1 MAKRSYEMDMC
12 RGPLAGKILM
22 FSLPLIFSGIL
33 QLLFNA
39 ADLVVVGKFAG
50 DISDQ
55 ALAAVGSTGS
65 VTNLIVGAFIGL
77 STGVNV
83 LVAQLYGA
91 GEHQKLSKA
100 VHTAITLAFICGVV
114 LVGVG
119 LLVARPLLVWMD
131 TPTDVIDLSEL
142 YMRIIFYGMPANM
155 LYNFGSAILRSIGDT
170 KRPLYFLLIA
180 GSLNVVLNLV
190 FVICFHM
197 NVAGVALATVISQV
211 LSAVLILICL
221 SRMDGPCKLSWRH
234 LGINGEATLKIARVG
249 LPAGLQGCIF
259 SISNVL
265 IQSSINSFGSLAMAG
280 STAAANIEGFIYIAM
295 NAVYQA
301 ALSFTSQNFG
311 AKQYKRIN
319 KVFAVCAM
327 LVTAVGLLLGL
338 LAILLKHPLLSLYTD
353 DPVVADFGVFRM
365 DVIVTTYFFC
375 GLMEV
380 CTGVMRGIG
389 YSILPMCV
397 SLAGACGLRIV
408 WIYTLFAADH
418 TMTMLYLSY
427 PVSWAI
433 TTLVHF
439 LCFLVARRKLPKEN
453 MPLDAAA

>member
-1 MAKRSYEMDMC
+1 MTKRSYEMDMC
-12 RGPLAGKILM
+12 RGSLAGKILM

-39 ADLVVVGKFAG
+39 ADLVVVGKYAG

-65 VTNLIVGAFIGL
+65 VTNLIIGAFIGL

-100 VHTAITLAFICGVV
+100 VHTAITLAFICGVI

-119 LLVARPLLVWMD
+119 LLVARPLLEWMD
-131 TPTDVIDLSEL
+131 TPEDVIDLSEL
-142 YMRIIFYGMPANM
+142 YMRIVFYGMPANM

-170 KRPLYFLLIA
+170 KRPLYFLLMA
-180 GSLNVVLNLV
+180 GSLNVVLNLI

-234 LGINGEATLKIARVG
+234 LGINVEAALKIARVG

-338 LAILLKHPLLSLYTD
+338 LAILLEHPLLSLYTD

-408 WIYTLFAADH
+408 WIYTLFAANH

-453 MPLDAAA
+453 MPLDDAA

>member
-1 MAKRSYEMDMC
+1 MTKRSYEMDMC

-22 FSLPLIFSGIL
+22 FSLPLILSGIL

-65 VTNLIVGAFIGL
+65 VTNLITGAFIGL
-77 STGVNV
+77 STGANV

-91 GEHQKLSKA
+91 SDHQKLSKA
-100 VHTAITLAFICGVV
+100 VHTAITLAFISGVV

-119 LLVARPLLVWMD
+119 LLVARPLLEWME
-131 TPTDVIDLSEL
+131 TPADVIDLSEL
-142 YMRIIFYGMPANM
+142 YMRIIFCGMPANM

-221 SRMDGPCKLSWRH
+221 FRMDGPCKLSWRH

-280 STAAANIEGFIYIAM
+280 STSAANIEGFIYIAM

-338 LAILLKHPLLSLYTD
+338 LAILLKRPLLSLYTD

-365 DVIVTTYFFC
+365 NVIVTTYFFC

-397 SLAGACGLRIV
+397 SLAGACGLRV
-408 WIYTLFAADH
+408 LWIYTLFAADR

-453 MPLDAAA
+453 VPLEDAA